1 MIFTQETELQYY
13 FKKVNL
19 LDFAFSITL
28 VSLCYHFFSC
38 IWFSIYYKLIYGWK
52 LKGQYFMMFTKQE
65 NKKTTNTGK
74 LPYPERKAWQKVD
87 RKYVR

>member
-38 IWFSIYYKLIYGWK
+38 IWFSIYYKLIYGWNWK
-52 LKGQYFMMFTKQE
+52 VNILWCSL
-65 NKKTTNTGK
+65 NKKTRKLLTLGNYHIQTGK
-74 LPYPERKAWQKVD
+74 RDKK
-87 RKYVR
+87 

>member
-38 IWFSIYYKLIYGWK
+38 IWFSIYYKLIYGWNWK
-52 LKGQYFMMFTKQE
+52 VNILWCSL

-74 LPYPERKAWQKVD
+74 LPYPDRKAWQKVD